1 MYMRLQRYDLC
12 VITMSAVMY
21 LSSESYNRPRDLFVK
36 QMSESKQIMSRRN
49 ILRVFKVC
57 YRLIICSATD
67 IAPHTALPNF
77 LFKYIFAVL
86 LVSLHH

>member
-1 MYMRLQRYDLC
+1 MYMRLQHYDLC
-12 VITMSAVMY
+12 VTTMSAVMY
-21 LSSESYNRPRDLFVK
+21 FSSESYTRPRDLFVK

-57 YRLIICSATD
+57 YRLIIYSATD

-77 LFKYIFAVL
+77 SFKYIAVL
-86 LVSLHH
+86 LVPLHH